1 MPSGVAIAASIIHP
15 SFTVL
20 TIVGNSPEGPDK
32 ECEYLLHNSVN
43 MPAANLPATARQQ
56 THRFQ
61 AVFLS
66 LKLASSTRYTIL
78 NDSAKY
84 LMLLFCKQIN
94 TVQKSC
100 YAARR
105 GIGHLPYKLL
115 SHRSVKRTPAAY
127 DNESEENRRAR
138 RIP

>member
-1 MPSGVAIAASIIHP
+1 MQNSSRWDCRKSANPVCYHRKATNKPLSGGFFVAKIPPSA
-15 SFTVL
+15 L
-20 TIVGNSPEGPDK
+20 
-32 ECEYLLHNSVN
+32 
-43 MPAANLPATARQQ
+43 
-56 THRFQ
+56 
-61 AVFLS
+61 
-66 LKLASSTRYTIL
+66 YTML
-78 NDSAKY
+78 NDSANF
-84 LMLLFCKQIN
+84 LMLLFCKRIN

>member
-1 MPSGVAIAASIIHP
+1 M
-15 SFTVL
+15 
-20 TIVGNSPEGPDK
+20 
-32 ECEYLLHNSVN
+32 
-43 MPAANLPATARQQ
+43 
-56 THRFQ
+56 
-61 AVFLS
+61 
-66 LKLASSTRYTIL
+66 LASHGRDAKFIALGLPQICQPGVLPPQGNKLTAVRRFFCTQIRLVSRYTML
-78 NDSAKY
+78 NDSANF

>member
-1 MPSGVAIAASIIHP
+1 MVKKPLGDSEGRSCERPAAS
-15 SFTVL
+15 SYCN
-20 TIVGNSPEGPDK
+20 GNISR
-32 ECEYLLHNSVN
+32 YL
-43 MPAANLPATARQQ
+43 
-56 THRFQ
+56 
-61 AVFLS
+61 AVFLCP
-66 LKLASSTRYTIL
+66 KFAFSSRYTIL
-78 NDSAKY
+78 NDSANY
-84 LMLLFCKQIN
+84 LMLLFCKRIN

>member
-1 MPSGVAIAASIIHP
+1 MAEQATEIQKAARATSSALSGDDK
-15 SFTVL
+15 L
-20 TIVGNSPEGPDK
+20 TELVPGPVTG
-32 ECEYLLHNSVN
+32 C
-43 MPAANLPATARQQ
+43 
-56 THRFQ
+56 
-61 AVFLS
+61 
-66 LKLASSTRYTIL
+66 YTML
-78 NDSAKY
+78 NDSANF
-84 LMLLFCKQIN
+84 LMLLFCKRIN

>member
-1 MPSGVAIAASIIHP
+1 MPPEYSEGRTHGFLQSEFVA
-15 SFTVL
+15 
-20 TIVGNSPEGPDK
+20 
-32 ECEYLLHNSVN
+32 
-43 MPAANLPATARQQ
+43 PA
-56 THRFQ
+56 
-61 AVFLS
+61 
-66 LKLASSTRYTIL
+66 RYTML
-78 NDSAKY
+78 NDSANF
-84 LMLLFCKQIN
+84 LMLLFCKRIN

-115 SHRSVKRTPAAY
+115 SHSSVKRTPAAY

>member
-1 MPSGVAIAASIIHP
+1 M
-15 SFTVL
+15 
-20 TIVGNSPEGPDK
+20 K
-32 ECEYLLHNSVN
+32 K
-43 MPAANLPATARQQ
+43 
-56 THRFQ
+56 
-61 AVFLS
+61 
-66 LKLASSTRYTIL
+66 KLERHGAEEPQNDALNPRYTML
-78 NDSAKY
+78 NDSANF
-84 LMLLFCKQIN
+84 LMLLFCKRIN

>member
-1 MPSGVAIAASIIHP
+1 MR
-15 SFTVL
+15 
-20 TIVGNSPEGPDK
+20 PDK
-32 ECEYLLHNSVN
+32 ECVHLLHNDIASEGIPRIAVDWILSR
-43 MPAANLPATARQQ
+43 PFVLPA
-56 THRFQ
+56 
-61 AVFLS
+61 
-66 LKLASSTRYTIL
+66 RYTIL
-78 NDSAKY
+78 NDSANH

-115 SHRSVKRTPAAY
+115 SHRSVKRTPAAI

>member
-1 MPSGVAIAASIIHP
+1 MPPEYSEGRTHGFLQSEFVA
-15 SFTVL
+15 
-20 TIVGNSPEGPDK
+20 
-32 ECEYLLHNSVN
+32 
-43 MPAANLPATARQQ
+43 PA
-56 THRFQ
+56 
-61 AVFLS
+61 
-66 LKLASSTRYTIL
+66 RYTIL
-78 NDSAKY
+78 NDSANF
-84 LMLLFCKQIN
+84 LMLLFCKRIN

>member
-1 MPSGVAIAASIIHP
+1 MAEQATEIQKAA
-15 SFTVL
+15 
-20 TIVGNSPEGPDK
+20 
-32 ECEYLLHNSVN
+32 
-43 MPAANLPATARQQ
+43 
-56 THRFQ
+56 
-61 AVFLS
+61 
-66 LKLASSTRYTIL
+66 LASDQQRVAGGDDRLTELLPGPVTGCYIML
-78 NDSAKY
+78 NDSANF

>member
-1 MPSGVAIAASIIHP
+1 MKQK
-15 SFTVL
+15 
-20 TIVGNSPEGPDK
+20 NR
-32 ECEYLLHNSVN
+32 CE
-43 MPAANLPATARQQ
+43 
-56 THRFQ
+56 
-61 AVFLS
+61 AVFLY
-66 LKLASSTRYTIL
+66 LQIISSPCYTML
-78 NDSAKY
+78 NDSANF
-84 LMLLFCKQIN
+84 LMLLFCKRIN

>member
-1 MPSGVAIAASIIHP
+1 MPSALPQICQPGVLP
-15 SFTVL
+15 PQ
-20 TIVGNSPEGPDK
+20 GNK
-32 ECEYLLHNSVN
+32 IT
-43 MPAANLPATARQQ
+43 ATR
-56 THRFQ
+56 RFLYPK
-61 AVFLS
+61 FI
-66 LKLASSTRYTIL
+66 STPRYTML
-78 NDSAKY
+78 NDSANF
-84 LMLLFCKQIN
+84 LMLLFCKRIN

>member
-1 MPSGVAIAASIIHP
+1 SIIH
-15 SFTVL
+15 
-20 TIVGNSPEGPDK
+20 D
-32 ECEYLLHNSVN
+32 ECI
-43 MPAANLPATARQQ
+43 AANLPTRCATTARQQ
-56 THRFQ
+56 INRYQ

-66 LKLASSTRYTIL
+66 PKFTSSPRYTML
-78 NDSAKY
+78 NDSANF
-84 LMLLFCKQIN
+84 LMLLFCKRIN

>member
-1 MPSGVAIAASIIHP
+1 MSIYY
-15 SFTVL
+15 
-20 TIVGNSPEGPDK
+20 TIISDEEK
-32 ECEYLLHNSVN
+32 
-43 MPAANLPATARQQ
+43 
-56 THRFQ
+56 
-61 AVFLS
+61 
-66 LKLASSTRYTIL
+66 LKRHGAEEPQNDALNPRYTML
-78 NDSAKY
+78 NDSANF
-84 LMLLFCKQIN
+84 LMLLFCKRIN